1 MPLGL
6 GLVKSTALNPL
17 ITGALL
23 YSLTRAP
30 PEIKTRALEALAA
43 LPYKVETQ
51 TVITTLKWLFGLG
64 SAGLINSILNR
75 FAHNHWTLSTGA
87 APWVWDQEL
96 CVMTGG
102 SGGLGQIVTRHLIKK
117 GVRVA
122 ILDVQPPPQDLLNSG
137 KVFFYKC
144 DITTSSSVQDVA
156 NQIKKEHGVP
166 SILCNNA
173 GIGATALI
181 TEASDAF
188 LDKIFKINLISH
200 WYTVRAFLP
209 DMIKAKKGH
218 IISTASM
225 ASYTT
230 CAGMVDYCVTKAGA
244 QAFTDGLNQEIKW
257 RYNAPWIQV
266 SSINPY
272 WVKTPLIAG
281 WVDKTLAANWLF
293 GSVSPVQ
300 DPEVVA
306 ARIAKVILSG
316 KGAHVLLPE
325 GNPLM
330 TLAAAGR
337 GLPHWLLEFS
347 NDTQKNTAKGGH

>member
-1 MPLGL
+1 MAS
-6 GLVKSTALNPL
+6 LVGATLLNPFV
-17 ITGALL
+17 TGGLL
-23 YSLTRAP
+23 YGFTRAS
-30 PEIKTRALEALAA
+30 PEIKQRLLAALAK
-43 LPYKVETQ
+43 LPYKVEVE
-51 TVITTLKWLFGLG
+51 TVVRVLQVLVAVGGLG
-64 SAGLINSILNR
+64 FFNRLMNR

-87 APWVWDQEL
+87 VPWVWNQEL

-122 ILDVQPPPQDLLNSG
+122 ILDVQPPPQELLNSG

-144 DITTSSSVQDVA
+144 DITTSASVKEVA
-156 NQIKKEHGVP
+156 DKIKKEHGVA

-173 GIGATALI
+173 GIGRTNLI
-181 TEASDAF
+181 TEATDAN

-200 WYTVRAFLP
+200 WYTVREFLP

-257 RYNAPWIQV
+257 RYKAPWIQV

-272 WVKTPLIAG
+272 WVKTALISG

-316 KGAHVLLPE
+316 KGAHILLPE

-330 TLAAAGR
+330 TFAAAGR
-337 GLPHWLLEFS
+337 GLPHWLLEFG
-347 NDTQKNTAKGGH
+347 NDTQKDTARH